1 LQGGRARAVLRLGEG
16 QGGVLS
22 VVLRRRHVGVR
33 GGGARVTSLFGGA
46 CRGVRCRTCCAERAV
61 RQDEACSMQRWHLES
76 LRFVPCRV
84 LRAVF
89 HKALRRCLA
98 NDYARPTPM
107 SASEL
112 VRVVNRQPWQS
123 RRTVRPCS
131 VQGGKKKFCAS
142 VFEQL
147 KSKTAEAKALKLCG
161 KVQLRE
167 RAQLLAAKM
176 IASQEHDRI
185 LQAAPGPLSR
195 RSGGIAAG
203 VSVEG
208 CVRLNGLGR

>member
-1 LQGGRARAVLRLGEG
+1 
-16 QGGVLS
+16 
-22 VVLRRRHVGVR
+22 
-33 GGGARVTSLFGGA
+33 
-46 CRGVRCRTCCAERAV
+46 
-61 RQDEACSMQRWHLES
+61 
-76 LRFVPCRV
+76 
-84 LRAVF
+84 
-89 HKALRRCLA
+89 
-98 NDYARPTPM
+98 M

-176 IASQEHDRI
+176 IVSQEHDRI
-185 LQAAPGPLSR
+185 LQAAPALFRGAAAASR
-195 RSGGIAAG
+195 RGFQWRD
-203 VSVEG
+203 VSV
-208 CVRLNGLGR
+208 